1 MPASGSA
8 RRPRAFVDGLD
19 ALVNNAGVPLT
30 RPALE
35 VSEVC
40 YLASPGAAYVTGQT
54 LLVDGGLTSY

>member
-8 RRPRAFVDGLD
+8 HPRGARRARRGTFFV
-19 ALVNNAGVPLT
+19 
-30 RPALE
+30 
-35 VSEVC
+35 SQQVC